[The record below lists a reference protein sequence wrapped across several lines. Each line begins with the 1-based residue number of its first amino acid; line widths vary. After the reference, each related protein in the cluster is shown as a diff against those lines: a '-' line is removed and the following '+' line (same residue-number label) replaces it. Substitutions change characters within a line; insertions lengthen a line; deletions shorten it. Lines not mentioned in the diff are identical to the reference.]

1 MPSILPL
8 TISSALTDALKDDIE
23 MDKRVALNSVLPA
36 EQRPAWAK
44 FREDPFFFSEVQP
57 ASKLG
62 RSGTAAAAAVKG
74 GAAL

>member
-1 MPSILPL
+1 
-8 TISSALTDALKDDIE
+8 

-44 FREDPFFFSEVQP
+44 FKEDPFFFSEVHP
-57 ASKLG
+57 ASRLG
-62 RSGTAAAAAVKG
+62 RTGAAAAAVKG